1 MAATVGAV
9 AQTEVPSC
17 AAAAAAN
24 AAAAVSHGWALGVAT
39 QAVGAG
45 RQAAAG
51 LRYAGRGVA
60 DCAAHPLHGKHGVG
74 LGGNGIG
81 WEVNVNGCRGD
92 DLGSKP
98 RSSCI
103 LNDNKCIHRK

>member
-1 MAATVGAV
+1 MAAAVGAV

-17 AAAAAAN
+17 ATN

-45 RQAAAG
+45 HQVAAG

-74 LGGNGIG
+74 LGGSRIG
-81 WEVNVNGCRGD
+81 REVNIDGCRGD
-92 DLGSKP
+92 DLGSKS

-103 LNDNKCIHRK
+103 LNDNKFIYGK

>member
-81 WEVNVNGCRGD
+81 REVNVDGCRGD
-92 DLGSKP
+92 DLGSKS

-103 LNDNKCIHRK
+103 LNDNKYIHRK